1 MGRYLV
7 LLMPILLAGCGL
19 PIAVTIGSYAAD
31 GASYIATG
39 KSVTDHGLTAITGRD
54 CALLRP
60 IFKGKPICED
70 KAMARDGTAPAPI
83 QVGQNATVNPDSA
96 PSLAVA
102 SARTGAQRYLV
113 LGSFSERANARQFAA
128 GVGTKVAVVDA
139 SVKGKTVHRV
149 VAGPLSDREVAGLR
163 SRLHDHARSPAWE
176 IGPVMVAS
184 AR

>member
-7 LLMPILLAGCGL
+7 LLMPILLSGCGL
-19 PIAVTIGSYAAD
+19 PLAVTIGSYAAD

-39 KSVTDHGLTAITGRD
+39 KSVTDHGLTAVTGRD

-60 IFKGKPICED
+60 ILKSKPICED
-70 KAMARDGTAPAPI
+70 QPMAREGPAPAPI
-83 QVGQNATVNPDSA
+83 QVGQNATMNPESA
-96 PSLAVA
+96 PALAVA

-113 LGSFSERANARQFAA
+113 LGSFSEQANARQFAA

-149 VAGPLSDREVAGLR
+149 VAGPLSDREVASLR
-163 SRLHDHARSPAWE
+163 SRLHDQTRPPAWE

>member
-7 LLMPILLAGCGL
+7 LLMPILLSGCGL

-39 KSVTDHGLTAITGRD
+39 KSVTDHGLTALTGRD

-60 IFKGKPICED
+60 ILKSKPICED
-70 KAMARDGTAPAPI
+70 QPMAREGPAPAPI
-83 QVGQNATVNPDSA
+83 QVGQNATSNPEA
-96 PSLAVA
+96 MAVA

-113 LGSFSERANARQFAA
+113 LGSFSERANARQFAD

-139 SVKGKTVHRV
+139 NVRGRTVHRV
-149 VAGPLSDREVAGLR
+149 VAGPLSDREVASLR
-163 SRLHDHARSPAWE
+163 SRLHDQTQPPAWE
-176 IGPVMVAS
+176 IGPSMVAS

>member
-1 MGRYLV
+1 MGRYFI
-7 LLMPILLAGCGL
+7 LLMPVLLSGCGL
-19 PIAVTIGSYAAD
+19 PLAVTVGSYAAD

-39 KSVTDHGLTAITGRD
+39 KSVTDHGLTAVTGRD

-60 IFKGKPICED
+60 ILKSKPICED
-70 KAMARDGTAPAPI
+70 QPMARDDPAPAPV
-83 QVGQNATVNPDSA
+83 QVGQNATANPLSA
-96 PSLAVA
+96 PLVATA
-102 SARTGAQRYLV
+102 SARVGTQRYLV

-139 SVKGKTVHRV
+139 SVNGRTVHRV
-149 VAGPLSDREVAGLR
+149 VAGPLTDREIAGLR
-163 SRLHDHARSPAWE
+163 SRLHDQARTSAWE